1 MKRIT
6 LAWALTLCSFITFI
20 ACSSPDVGERS
31 VSIIPA
37 PAQMTVGEGTF
48 TIHPGIEIG
57 YADESLKG
65 MGELLSNEIEKLS
78 GIKLASAS
86 DKESNCII
94 FLELTDPKE
103 FADLPKAYGLSPKD
117 SVPVDESYSLSIQKR
132 NIYIKATTLEGIYR
146 GITTLKQIVGGNL
159 QPGGE
164 KIYLPLLEV
173 KDAPRF
179 AWRGLSFDVS
189 RCFFD
194 PEEVKQ
200 VIDMVALYKMNVLH
214 MHLSDNQGWR
224 IEIKKYPELTQI
236 GSKRKETVI
245 GHNSGTYDGKEYGG
259 FYTQDQIRDVINYAA
274 ERHITIIPE
283 IDMPGHQLA
292 ALATYPELGCTGGP
306 YDVWG
311 QWGVADDV
319 ICAGN
324 EKSMQFLE
332 DVLSEVIDLFPSEYI
347 HVGGDE
353 CPKVRWEKCPKC
365 QARIKA
371 EGIKGDKKHSAEEY
385 LQSYVISRMEKFVES
400 KGRHIIGW
408 DEILEGGLAP
418 NATVMSW
425 RGMDGGIE
433 AAKQKHNVVMTPN
446 TYVYLD
452 YYQSAD
458 TDLEPDAIG
467 GYLPLEKVYSFEP
480 TAGISPEDQKYVIGA
495 QANLWT
501 EYIPTFSQVE
511 YMTMPRIDAVADIQ
525 WSDPSKK
532 DYQTF
537 LPRVARMTQLYD
549 RLGYNYGKHIF
560 DINASLTTNTEN
572 GTLDIA
578 LTKLGEGD
586 IYYTVDG
593 SDPTIASIKYEGP
606 VQINQDCE
614 FKAIVVR
621 PNGTSRI
628 FSEDIFF
635 NKATM
640 KPITLKEQPSKG
652 YVFNGAQVLVD
663 GLRGGSNY
671 KTGHWL
677 GFQGKDLDATIDL
690 KEPTEIQKVSFNT
703 NVVKGDWIMGASA
716 VTVKVSDDGKNF
728 KEVASKK
735 IPELTQNDKDG
746 LYPQEISF
754 APVKARYVEV
764 IINSSK
770 LPKWHGGAGSPA
782 FLFVDEIEIL

>member
-1 MKRIT
+1 MKKHHLLGVI
-6 LAWALTLCSFITFI
+6 LLCSGLFS
-20 ACSSPDVGERS
+20 CSSGVIQQANYEVIPLPQEIKITTGNFVLNDRT
-31 VSIIPA
+31 SIVYPKDNKEMQQNANLLAEYIH
-37 PAQMTVGEGTF
+37 QMSGKKLKVIDEPVTSNTIILATGLNADNAEAYQLKVTQDNVIITGTSEAGTF
-48 TIHPGIEIG
+48 YGIQTLRKSLPITNKGDISLPAAEIND
-57 YADESLKG
+57 YPRFS
-65 MGELLSNEIEKLS
+65 
-78 GIKLASAS
+78 
-86 DKESNCII
+86 
-94 FLELTDPKE
+94 
-103 FADLPKAYGLSPKD
+103 
-117 SVPVDESYSLSIQKR
+117 
-132 NIYIKATTLEGIYR
+132 YR
-146 GITTLKQIVGGNL
+146 GVHL
-159 QPGGE
+159 
-164 KIYLPLLEV
+164 
-173 KDAPRF
+173 
-179 AWRGLSFDVS
+179 DVS
-189 RCFFD
+189 RHFFPAD
-194 PEEVKQ
+194 SVKRF
-200 VIDMVALYKMNVLH
+200 IDMMALHNINRLH
-214 MHLSDNQGWR
+214 WHLTDDQGWR
-224 IEIKKYPELTQI
+224 IEIKKRPELTTI
-236 GSKRKETVI
+236 GSKRSETVI
-245 GHNSGTYDGKEYGG
+245 GHNSGEYDGIPYSG
-259 FYTQDQIRDVINYAA
+259 FYTQDEAREIVKYAQ
-274 ERHITIIPE
+274 ERHITVIPE
-283 IDMPGHQLA
+283 IDLPGHMQA
-292 ALATYPELGCTGGP
+292 ALAAYPELGCTGGP
-306 YDVWG
+306 YEVWKM
-311 QWGVADDV
+311 WGVSEDV
-319 ICAGN
+319 LCAGN
-324 EKSMQFLE
+324 DKTLAFIE
-332 DVLSEVIDLFPSEYI
+332 DVLNEIVDIFPSEYI

-458 TDLEPDAIG
+458 TDLEPEAIG

-511 YMTMPRIDAVADIQ
+511 YMIMPRIDAVADIQ